1 MENERLRL
9 WQKRLADAETAYAD
23 EEAKMDERESLYR
36 GTYNVIHPVTDSDP
50 IAECDHNNNALYHVQ
65 NIVAENV
72 EAQVNSSIPQPKVT
86 ARRKEDEG
94 KAVLIENM
102 LRNELNRL
110 PFETMNDLMERMV
123 PIQGGGLW
131 LVEWDSTV
139 STRGCDGEVSV
150 KTVHPKMLVPQEG
163 VYSGINDMDYVIL
176 KLPQTKEYIRR
187 RYGKNVEDEAESAP
201 EVKSA
206 EDATPVDDMVTQNVA
221 YYRDDDGKIGL
232 FSWCN
237 DTVLEDVRDYQ
248 ARHLQRCVVCGEV
261 KKADSDVCTH
271 CGGDTFEDRAEDF
284 EEIYTARKISGWEIP
299 DAKVELDE
307 FGQRSIPTKIP
318 LYKPD
323 VYPVVLQK
331 NVSVFGRF
339 LGESDV
345 DKIRTQQNTLNRL
358 NQKIFDRIIE
368 AGTIF
373 TIPDG
378 RADLKV
384 GGKENVWQVSVQERQ
399 SIGSYD
405 LKGDLR
411 YEMSMRAAVYEEA
424 RNILGITD
432 SFQGRQDSSASSGKA
447 KEIAAAQ
454 SAGRL
459 ESKRIMKDAAFA
471 DLFRL
476 IFQFKLAYADEP
488 RPVAYQ
494 NEKGEREYSEFNRW
508 DFLERDEDGRYW
520 WNDQFLFSCDT
531 AAPLANNREAMWNN
545 TTAQLQSGCY
555 GDPKELETL
564 ILYWTKMD
572 LLHYPGAG
580 DTLSVLRAKKETEE
594 QAKEEAEKA
603 AAEAAATGAN
613 MPQGMPTVPPTA
625 VAEMAAMAPPTG
637 ATEEAA
643 AAAAMQDVMQLVEE
657 QARADAAR
665 NVGVNPP
672 LV

>member
-1 MENERLRL
+1 MSEKLRL
-9 WQKRLADAETAYAD
+9 WQERLARAEVAYAD
-23 EEAKMDERESLYR
+23 EEGKMDDRENLYR
-36 GTYNVIHPVTDSDP
+36 GKVDTIYPVTDEDS
-50 IAECDHNNNALYHVQ
+50 IKCNHEKQTLYHIQ

-86 ARRKEDEG
+86 ARRQEDEG

-110 PFETMNDLMERMV
+110 PFEAMNDLMERMV

-131 LVEWDSTV
+131 LVEWDSTAK
-139 STRGCDGEVSV
+139 SHGYSGEVAV
-150 KTVHPKMLVPQEG
+150 RTLHPKTVVPQEG
-163 VYSGINDMDYVIL
+163 VYSGIQDMDYILL

-187 RYGKNVEDEAESAP
+187 RYGVDVTEESESAP
-201 EVKSA
+201 EVKSVENIA
-206 EDATPVDDMVTQNVA
+206 PTDEMVTQNVA
-221 YYRDDDGKIGL
+221 YYRDEDGRIGL

-237 DTVLEDVRDYQ
+237 DTVLEDVEDYQ
-248 ARHLQRCVVCGEV
+248 ARHLYRCAVCGEI
-261 KKADSDVCTH
+261 KPTEGDVCPH
-271 CGGDTFEDRAEDF
+271 CGGSKYEDHAEEF
-284 EEIYTARKISGWEIP
+284 EEIYTARSFGNGKTIP
-299 DAKVELDE
+299 EAVREEDE
-307 FGQRSIPTKIP
+307 FGKVRSIPTKIP
-318 LYKPD
+318 VYKPD
-323 VYPVVLQK
+323 AFPVILQK
-331 NVSVFGRF
+331 NVSVYGRF

-358 NQKIFDRIIE
+358 NQKILNRILK
-368 AGTIF
+368 AGTYV
-373 TIPDG
+373 TLPD
-378 RADLKV
+378 RADMTV
-384 GGKENVWQVSVQERQ
+384 DGEDGVWHVSVQDKQ
-399 SIGSYD
+399 CIDSYEF
-405 LKGDLR
+405 KGNLQ
-411 YEMSMRAAVYEEA
+411 YEMTMRSAVYNEA
-424 RNILGITD
+424 RDMLGITD
-432 SFQGRQDSSASSGKA
+432 SFQGRQDSTAASGKA
-447 KEIAAAQ
+447 KEISAAQ
-454 SAGRL
+454 AAGRL

-494 NEKGEREYSEFNRW
+494 NEKGEREYAEFNRW
-508 DFLERDEDGRYW
+508 DFLEQDENGEYW

-531 AAPLANNREAMWNN
+531 SAPLANNREAMWNN
-545 TTAQLQSGCY
+545 TTAQLKSGCY

-594 QAKEEAEKA
+594 QAKEAAEKA
-603 AAEAAATGAN
+603 AAEAAANGAN
-613 MPQGMPTVPPTA
+613 MPQGVPTVPPTA
-625 VAEMAAMAPPTG
+625 VPEMAPMMPPTG
-637 ATEEAA
+637 APEEAA

-665 NVGVNPP
+665 DAGVNPP